1 MGFISENCMENMW
14 CNAVRIGKDMWQQ
27 RKKGK
32 INNDLFNSIDG
43 CAVVMARKRAVVS
56 PMGEVMV

>member
-1 MGFISENCMENMW
+1 MGFISENCMGNMW
-14 CNAVRIGKDMWQQ
+14 CNDARIGRGMWQQ

-32 INNDLFNSIDG
+32 INNDLFSSIDG
-43 CAVVMARKRAVVS
+43 CAVVIVRKRAVVS